1 MSNIICC
8 LALKRLL
15 GEGGKAAISDISS
28 TCDSHTVRGLNVQRN
43 AEKHVSGHFL
53 ITSLKGMVG
62 K

>member
-1 MSNIICC
+1 MF
-8 LALKRLL
+8 A
-15 GEGGKAAISDISS
+15 GGGGKAAISDISS